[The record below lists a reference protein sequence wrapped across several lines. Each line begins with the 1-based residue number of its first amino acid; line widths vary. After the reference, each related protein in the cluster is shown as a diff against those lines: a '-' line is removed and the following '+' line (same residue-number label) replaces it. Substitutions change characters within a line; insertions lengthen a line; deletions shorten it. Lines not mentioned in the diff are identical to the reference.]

1 MTQVDFYTHVADKM
15 AILASLSAK
24 ALQQGKRVFIY
35 TGDAQLSE
43 TVDRSLWQNPPL
55 GFLPHCLADAAL
67 ADRTP
72 VLINHDPA
80 RFVHDDILIN
90 LHRDIPP
97 FFSRYQRL
105 IEIVA
110 LEDADAAAGRE
121 RYKFYKDRGYPMQA
135 HNVQQLKANK
145 G

>member
-1 MTQVDFYTHVADKM
+1 MTQVDFYTHVADKLS
-15 AILASLSAK
+15 ILASLSAK
-24 ALQQGKRVFIY
+24 ALQQGKKVFIY

-43 TVDRSLWQNPPL
+43 TVDRSLWQTPPL
-55 GFLPHCLADAAL
+55 GFLPHCLADAPL

-110 LEDADAAAGRE
+110 LEDEDAAAGRE

-145 G
+145 A